1 MIDRNYGIVAVAA
14 IVALGGISCSRHG
27 KDVSQEAVVAVDVAV
42 PVIDSVMLYTDYPG
56 YLEADA
62 TVDVVGRVN
71 GQVRSVNFEAGSLVN
86 RGQLL
91 YTIEDTRYR
100 DAVEQASAQLQTA
113 RSSYEYASS
122 HYTALKKALQSD
134 AVSQME
140 VNQGESAML
149 QAQDAIKNAEAQL
162 QTARTNLG
170 YCRVTAPRTG
180 HITGT
185 NINVGGYCGGEGA
198 PVTLATIYDDA
209 RLNAVFS
216 IDDSRFLQMIEQNTH
231 GEKIDYARIPLKFSQ
246 ELPHK
251 YTADMSYLAP
261 DIRLST
267 GTLEVKA
274 KVGNPYGEL
283 KAGMYVTVSLPS
295 GFEPHAILV
304 RDASIGTDQQGKFLY
319 VVNDS
324 DKVVY
329 TPVKVGALV
338 RDSMR
343 IVNSGISPQTRYVT
357 KALLKVKDGMKVKPI
372 MKR

>member
-1 MIDRNYGIVAVAA
+1 
-14 IVALGGISCSRHG
+14 
-27 KDVSQEAVVAVDVAV
+27 
-42 PVIDSVMLYTDYPG
+42 
-56 YLEADA
+56 
-62 TVDVVGRVN
+62 
-71 GQVRSVNFEAGSLVN
+71 
-86 RGQLL
+86 
-91 YTIEDTRYR
+91 
-100 DAVEQASAQLQTA
+100 
-113 RSSYEYASS
+113 
-122 HYTALKKALQSD
+122 
-134 AVSQME
+134 
-140 VNQGESAML
+140 
-149 QAQDAIKNAEAQL
+149 
-162 QTARTNLG
+162 
-170 YCRVTAPRTG
+170 
-180 HITGT
+180 
-185 NINVGGYCGGEGA
+185 
-198 PVTLATIYDDA
+198 
-209 RLNAVFS
+209 
-216 IDDSRFLQMIEQNTH
+216 
-231 GEKIDYARIPLKFSQ
+231 
-246 ELPHK
+246 
-251 YTADMSYLAP
+251 MSYLAP